1 MMSFSRSLIGLAL
14 GAALPLAAQTQ
25 NHYVG
30 SIATGQ
36 LTRTAVVNLTQLAQS
51 QLLQAQSVLSYPYPE
66 FKPTK
71 LFPKLSA
78 STIAVALA
86 TPSMQ
91 SLPIGVS
98 GLFGFNALSHYDQRQ
113 ANNGNQFSVE
123 PPSPSIA
130 VANGYILEG
139 VNNAVQIYSMTGTP
153 LLPKVLATNQ
163 VFGVGPAIDRSN
175 NAGTG
180 YGVFPTDIRV
190 YYDQGISR
198 WFVLQRAQDEDVFGN
213 NLNSSHLYIAVSQTS
228 DPTQTYN
235 VYTMNT
241 TDAANPRCP
250 CIADY
255 PQIGS
260 DQYGFFV
267 SVNEYDTFYN
277 QFVDAG
283 ILAISKSSLAAG
295 SLAPTMES
303 FSIPFQSGYEFAIQ
317 PATTP
322 PGAVS
327 FLANGGGEYFV
338 SSQSKFFPD
347 NNLALWLMSNTSSLG
362 GAFPSLSLTQT
373 TVAALPYITPDVAI
387 QRPGPLPLGS
397 TLGGALAFLDGGD
410 TRILSVSYAGGKLYT
425 TLATQVADSQP
436 KLLVGGAYAIMSPTF
451 RSGTLKG
458 TALRV
463 GYLGVQNNSLL
474 RPAIA
479 VNAQGKGAI
488 SFTLVGPDYFP
499 SAAFIPID
507 ALTTGSTVLIQAP
520 GVAPED
526 GFTGYPPNGSVA
538 RWGDYSAAVAA
549 SDGSIW
555 MGAEYIPNGPRTP
568 KANWGTAIFRYIP

>member
-1 MMSFSRSLIGLAL
+1 MKSSSLAL
-14 GAALPLAAQTQ
+14 LGIALAAGLPLAAQTQ
-25 NHYVG
+25 NHFVG
-30 SIATGQ
+30 SVATGQ
-36 LTRTAVVNLTQLAQS
+36 LVRTAIVNLSLLAQS
-51 QLLQAQSVLSYPYPE
+51 QIQAQSVLSHAYPE

-71 LFPKLSA
+71 PFAKLSA
-78 STIAVALA
+78 ARIAAAIA

-91 SLPIGVS
+91 SLPIGMS
-98 GLFGFNALSHYDQRQ
+98 GVFGFNALSHFDQRQ
-113 ANNGNQFSVE
+113 SNNGNQFSVE

-153 LLPKVLATNQ
+153 VLPKVLATNQ

-175 NAGTG
+175 NSGTG

-190 YYDQGISR
+190 YYDQSIAR
-198 WFVLQRAQDEDVFGN
+198 WFILQRAQDEDIFGN
-213 NLNSSHLYIAVSQTS
+213 NLDSSHLYIAVSQTS

-250 CIADY
+250 CVADY

-267 SVNEYDTFYN
+267 SFNEYDTFFS

-283 ILAISKSSLAAG
+283 ILAISKASLAAG
-295 SLAPTMES
+295 ATAPTMQS
-303 FSIPFQSGYEFAIQ
+303 FLLPFNSGYEFAIQ

-322 PGAVS
+322 PGATP
-327 FLANGGGEYFV
+327 FLAGGGGEYFV
-338 SSQSKFFPD
+338 SSQARFLPD
-347 NNLALWLMSNTSSLG
+347 TNLALWFMSNTASLNG
-362 GAFPSLSLTQT
+362 LFPSLSLTQT
-373 TVAALPYITPDVAI
+373 TIAALPYSSPDIAI
-387 QRPGPLPLGS
+387 QRPGPLPYGS
-397 TLGGALAFLDGGD
+397 TQGGALPFIDGGD
-410 TRILSVSYAGGKLYT
+410 TRVLSVSYAGGKLYAT
-425 TLATQVADSQP
+425 FATQVVDDQP
-436 KLLVGGAYAIMSPTF
+436 KILAGGVYAIISPSF
-451 RSGTLKG
+451 RGAVLGGT
-458 TALRV
+458 TLRG
-463 GYLGVQNNSLL
+463 GYLAVRNNSLL

-488 SFTLVGPDYFP
+488 SFSLVGPDYFP
-499 SAAFIPID
+499 STAFIPID
-507 ALTTGSTVLIQAP
+507 SLTTGSTVLIQAP

-526 GFTGYPPNGSVA
+526 GFTGYGDSGPVA

-568 KANWGTAIFRYIP
+568 LANWGTSIFRYIP